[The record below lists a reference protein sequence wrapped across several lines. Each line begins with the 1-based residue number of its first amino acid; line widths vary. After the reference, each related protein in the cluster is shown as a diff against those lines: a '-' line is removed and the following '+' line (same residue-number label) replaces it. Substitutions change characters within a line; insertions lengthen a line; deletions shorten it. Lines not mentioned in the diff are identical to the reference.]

1 MASADFLQFVV
12 TAASEP
18 NLPPS
23 ARPPLVL
30 THSFSPCN
38 CLIYWQRFRTAIG
51 REIVWHP
58 CPRCLPYEIPVRQ
71 FRDLPAPSFR
81 FHLAVDTLGVRLYP
95 SRCRADSGLSPVGT
109 CARRAHKK
117 SGGSPSC
124 ERRPSAKREAGGAL
138 LSRAPGRSI
147 IAAGALNGRVRDGN
161 GCDSPA
167 KATSQKSFGIPGPH
181 RKTMLRAAACAASL
195 FRSMERSVRRM
206 ERRRASPTAY
216 QNASGER
223 VAALAPCTC
232 QPGSLP
238 GAFRGLRL
246 GWRSSGGLGA

>member
-1 MASADFLQFVV
+1 M
-12 TAASEP
+12 
-18 NLPPS
+18 
-23 ARPPLVL
+23 
-30 THSFSPCN
+30 
-38 CLIYWQRFRTAIG
+38 
-51 REIVWHP
+51 
-58 CPRCLPYEIPVRQ
+58 
-71 FRDLPAPSFR
+71 
-81 FHLAVDTLGVRLYP
+81 
-95 SRCRADSGLSPVGT
+95 
-109 CARRAHKK
+109 
-117 SGGSPSC
+117 
-124 ERRPSAKREAGGAL
+124 EAGGAL

-167 KATSQKSFGIPGPH
+167 KATSQKSFGIPGLH
-181 RKTMLRAAACAASL
+181 RKTMPDARRRAPL
-195 FRSMERSVRRM
+195 LGIVRSMPRMTRFM